1 MLNEVVV
8 ECVKEE
14 VSVDCKSDKIDENEQ
29 CDQSVQCDFDKSS
42 RSSIEKVQNNPEMVK
57 YYTGFEH
64 YDHSMMF
71 FFFKFLVFKCNL
83 LSPQDQLFFIFFYF
97 YEMEASKR

>member
-42 RSSIEKVQNNPEMVK
+42 RSSIEKVQTNPEMVK
-57 YYTGFEH
+57 YHTGFEH

-83 LSPQDQLFFIFFYF
+83 KMALNLVICL
-97 YEMEASKR
+97 KLV

>member
-8 ECVKEE
+8 KCVKEE

-29 CDQSVQCDFDKSS
+29 CDQSVQCDF
-42 RSSIEKVQNNPEMVK
+42 EKVQNNPEMVK

-83 LSPQDQLFFIFFYF
+83 LSSQDQLVFLYLYF